1 MKQRAVPA
9 RVVDAASAGVAA
21 PAPVGLRSGRSRAW
35 RAAVWYLTHIK
46 MSMPRRQSLVRQLG
60 RAADT
65 MLQGSLSVTT
75 RTCGR
80 PACRCHRGQRHGPH
94 TYLTFRT
101 PEGRSS
107 ALYVPAAELERFQQ
121 GVAAWDQVWAVATQ
135 LAQLNR
141 EQIVRARRARARRGR
156 DARPA

>member
-1 MKQRAVPA
+1 MGGLPA
-9 RVVDAASAGVAA
+9 AATAASG
-21 PAPVGLRSGRSRAW
+21 
-35 RAAVWYLTHIK
+35 T
-46 MSMPRRQSLVRQLG
+46 
-60 RAADT
+60 D
-65 MLQGSLSVTT
+65 
-75 RTCGR
+75 
-80 PACRCHRGQRHGPH
+80 PH